1 MSNWRSV
8 LGLTIGL
15 LVGAG
20 VTVGN
25 AAEIP
30 NWAREQLALRKTVDH
45 WIRADIQAYHDQGF
59 KAMFPDI
66 RGHGADE
73 IGGWTRSW
81 LGAYCL
87 SGNEDIPRTMKAL
100 RDTWREG
107 VTNSGHYRRG
117 YPANKESDTVK
128 HTAEGFSQGMLNM
141 LYLDLKDPK
150 SVSFVEEAAGLMGN
164 WVPGVQPFYNWQ
176 EHHFR
181 GYFLG
186 TKAPEVGQPYDY
198 ESWVHFRVLAIVLG
212 AYEATRNPRY
222 LELCED
228 YCGFWAREILAAP
241 SDGEVPSNVLH
252 ATEEQW
258 RQWQQQG
265 PEARKPTY
273 ANRFFRVEQYQRK
286 LALMKSFEPGS
297 SSPCDIVE
305 TWLCLYRH
313 QPKPEHQLALQ
324 RVMRQWIASGPGG
337 PSQMGAYEPHVGL
350 HLPWYRDITGDTS
363 LDAKYLAA
371 FPQGGVCTYLLTGD
385 EQRLEGLAATVNQDF
400 AANWEKMAYS
410 GCWWRT
416 RGGFSSAAI
425 APALFMPALGG
436 LCNFFGRVPWV
447 NVLYYTDGH
456 PGLPEDVAA
465 LYVPNTVH
473 TQRGVKLVNTGPQTR
488 KVRVRP
494 VQPTSTENLLFLESP
509 PEKAL
514 IDVTLAPGE
523 TKQVRF

>member
-150 SVSFVEEAAGLMGN
+150 SVSFVEEAAGLAEIVEQGGLLGSAVLVGSGAVGLESN
-164 WVPGVQPFYNWQ
+164 ERAIFVQGPQPILGLHPHHPALLPQQFLNRRLLHHLGAPLPGVVHQHQIKLRPQNLPGLRDL
-176 EHHFR
+176 R
-181 GYFLG
+181 GV
-186 TKAPEVGQPYDY
+186 A
-198 ESWVHFRVLAIVLG
+198 
-212 AYEATRNPRY
+212 
-222 LELCED
+222 
-228 YCGFWAREILAAP
+228 
-241 SDGEVPSNVLH
+241 
-252 ATEEQW
+252 
-258 RQWQQQG
+258 
-265 PEARKPTY
+265 
-273 ANRFFRVEQYQRK
+273 RVEIKRLRRFAGGGYE
-286 LALMKSFEPGS
+286 LNTMFLH
-297 SSPCDIVE
+297 E
-305 TWLCLYRH
+305 TGAAHLLDQT
-313 QPKPEHQLALQ
+313 QPL
-324 RVMRQWIASGPGG
+324 
-337 PSQMGAYEPHVGL
+337 
-350 HLPWYRDITGDTS
+350 
-363 LDAKYLAA
+363 
-371 FPQGGVCTYLLTGD
+371 
-385 EQRLEGLAATVNQDF
+385 QRLESEGQQRF
-400 AANWEKMAYS
+400 A
-410 GCWWRT
+410 
-416 RGGFSSAAI
+416 
-425 APALFMPALGG
+425 
-436 LCNFFGRVPWV
+436 
-447 NVLYYTDGH
+447 NV
-456 PGLPEDVAA
+456 VA
-465 LYVPNTVH
+465 
-473 TQRGVKLVNTGPQTR
+473 R
-488 KVRVRP
+488 K
-494 VQPTSTENLLFLESP
+494 LLFLNHQHPVASLGQQRCG
-509 PEKAL
+509 ARARRSRANHNY
-514 IDVTLAPGE
+514 IQWVMVIHG
-523 TKQVRF
+523 